1 MDEKHLGYL
10 DLTKDISF
18 KRYFSSNKQVLFSL
32 IKSFLPTPDNAPDMM
47 TFNPGIFNLVSKTA
61 NQQNQSGGK
70 LHLQDSSIPPDTP
83 GGKQVVL
90 DLHVKL
96 HSGENI
102 DIEMQGYSQK
112 DLFSRM
118 LAYWVQLHSYGMRRG
133 QKFDQIDPS
142 YLLVFTRF
150 TVFDEEDYI
159 NETTITLRK
168 HRHKELTKDFG
179 LVIVE
184 LNKFNKNHL
193 ELVDMTDR
201 WCYIIKHS
209 AELTAEQVK
218 HLSQDGETK
227 MALKHLEKVSK
238 ENREYW
244 NAILLERQEWER
256 HVRKQEIMEEVKA
269 EGLAEGKVK
278 RDHEIALNML
288 QENYEVSEISKLTG
302 LSVDEIKQLKNG
314 TTE

>member
-1 MDEKHLGYL
+1 MYLLPFIHLSLLLLNTGFRVDVLHPIYRRFTMNEKHLGYL

-18 KRYFSSNKQVLFSL
+18 KRYFSINKQVLFSL

-47 TFNPGIFNLVSKTA
+47 ILNPGILNPASKTA
-61 NQQNQSGGK
+61 NQQNQSGDM

-112 DLFSRM
+112 DFFSRM

-184 LNKFNKNHL
+184 LSKFNKSHL

-201 WCYIIKHS
+201 WCYHQALGGI
-209 AELTAEQVK
+209 
-218 HLSQDGETK
+218 DG
-227 MALKHLEKVSK
+227 
-238 ENREYW
+238 
-244 NAILLERQEWER
+244 
-256 HVRKQEIMEEVKA
+256 
-269 EGLAEGKVK
+269 
-278 RDHEIALNML
+278 
-288 QENYEVSEISKLTG
+288 
-302 LSVDEIKQLKNG
+302 
-314 TTE
+314 